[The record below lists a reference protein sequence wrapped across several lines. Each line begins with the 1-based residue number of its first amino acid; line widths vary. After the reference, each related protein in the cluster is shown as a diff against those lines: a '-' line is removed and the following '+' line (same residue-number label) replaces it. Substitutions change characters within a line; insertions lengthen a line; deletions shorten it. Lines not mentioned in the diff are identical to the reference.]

1 MSVVFLQSL
10 LLEKVTENEK
20 KLLFLGIRAGKQFSS
35 LWELR
40 KICHLQQI
48 ESPQEYIKIILTN
61 RTDTWEV
68 IWRKHTE

>member
-35 LWELR
+35 L
-40 KICHLQQI
+40 
-48 ESPQEYIKIILTN
+48 
-61 RTDTWEV
+61 
-68 IWRKHTE
+68 